1 MNRSP
6 YKQALNNVCRD
17 RRDERRITIQAIS
30 DETGIPTSTLSKFFS
45 GETHSTSVDLAG
57 AVCKVL
63 DVSLDDFFGIL
74 PRDSDLVGPE
84 VHRLRAQ
91 VELYERAARKK
102 DRWIRALAIALGA
115 VLLGIIAVLAIDLL
129 RHDVGWFQD
138 MAARWPFIKQMRG

>member
-1 MNRSP
+1 MQ
-6 YKQALNNVCRD
+6 YKPTLNNVCRD
-17 RRDERRITIQAIS
+17 RRDERRIAIQTIS

-63 DVSLDDFFGIL
+63 DVSLDDYFGIL

-91 VELYERAARKK
+91 IIMYQRALKHK
-102 DRWIRALAIALGA
+102 DKWILGLAIALGA
-115 VLLGIIAVLAIDLL
+115 VLLVVIVALLIDVAN
-129 RHDVGWFQD
+129 RDWGWFRSAFSSCYSTS
-138 MAARWPFIKQMRG
+138 M

>member
-1 MNRSP
+1 MAWRVSCTLFTPASP
-6 YKQALNNVCRD
+6 GFQARFWGK
-17 RRDERRITIQAIS
+17 IIS
-30 DETGIPTSTLSKFFS
+30 RGFPA

-91 VELYERAARKK
+91 VELYERAVRKK

-115 VLLGIIAVLAIDLL
+115 VLLGIIAMLAIDLL
-129 RHDVGWFQD
+129 RHDVGWFQ
-138 MAARWPFIKQMRG
+138 FSI